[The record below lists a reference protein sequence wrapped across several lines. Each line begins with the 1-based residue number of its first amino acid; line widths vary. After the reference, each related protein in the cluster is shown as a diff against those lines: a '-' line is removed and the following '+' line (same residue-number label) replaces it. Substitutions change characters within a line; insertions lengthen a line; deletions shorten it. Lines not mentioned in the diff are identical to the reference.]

1 MRGGKPINR
10 VDSEQDKLSPSLFL
24 KTRFLDGKQMRK
36 IQFRSG
42 YYYHIYN
49 RGVNRQAIF
58 FNDENWGY
66 FMRRLRHYCTSE
78 LIEIIAYCLMPNHY
92 HLLVYLKDNNLSTK
106 VMQPLAVSYTKSVN
120 RQQGRVG
127 HISRRLPSK
136 IIRQNRISSACH
148 YLTSRL

>member
-1 MRGGKPINR
+1 
-10 VDSEQDKLSPSLFL
+10 
-24 KTRFLDGKQMRK
+24 MRK

-78 LIEIIAYCLMPNHY
+78 LIEIIAYCLMPNHCRDEKRTESDY
-92 HLLVYLKDNNLSTK
+92 VIKALDSLES
-106 VMQPLAVSYTKSVN
+106 
-120 RQQGRVG
+120 
-127 HISRRLPSK
+127 
-136 IIRQNRISSACH
+136 
-148 YLTSRL
+148 

>member
-1 MRGGKPINR
+1 
-10 VDSEQDKLSPSLFL
+10 
-24 KTRFLDGKQMRK
+24 MRK

-127 HISRRLPSK
+127 PIFQGAFQSEVG
-136 IIRQNRISSACH
+136 SAPLS
-148 YLTSRL
+148 LTE